1 MKNLISAL
9 MIPAFCLTLA
19 AANTGQIALKITKKD
34 GTPIA
39 GATILLERTEIT
51 WSKTITTSPKGTV
64 LQVGLEPKE
73 FNITISAE
81 GFVPLKARR
90 KIPLADTLS
99 ETFILLNPEE
109 ARAAAKLAP
118 GQVAAD
124 PGAVKEEAGSTAFNT
139 GVEFYNAKNFAEA
152 LPFIEQAYQ
161 NMTEASAATKDA
173 TAKAELDAKLPTI
186 ERVYGITLVEVGKTD
201 VAKNPLALKA
211 EPYLTRAFD
220 KNPKDQRV
228 IMSLLELAQVKKDE
242 AMTAKYQ
249 AVMDAIIGPR
259 PELAYNEAT
268 AAFNAGKYKEAKV
281 FVTKAIATDP
291 KFSESYYLLG
301 VIEYSLGSTK
311 AAKEAFKKYMEIAPT
326 GKKAG
331 EVKEFLKELK

>member
-9 MIPAFCLTLA
+9 MIPAVCLTLA
-19 AANTGQIALKITKKD
+19 ADSTGRIAAKVTAKD

-39 GATILLERTEIT
+39 GATILLERVEIT
-51 WSKTITTSPKGTV
+51 WAKTITTNAKGAV

-73 FNITISAE
+73 FNITVSAN
-81 GFVPLKARR
+81 GYVPLKARR
-90 KIPLADTLS
+90 KIPLADTLA
-99 ETFILLNPEE
+99 ETFVLLTPDE

-118 GQVAAD
+118 GQAAAD
-124 PGAVKEEAGSTAFNT
+124 PSAAKEEAGSTAFNT

-161 NMTEASAATKDA
+161 NMVDASTASKDA

-186 ERVYGITLVEVGKTD
+186 ERVYGITLVEVGKSEE
-201 VAKNPLALKA
+201 AKNPLALKA
-211 EPYLTRAFD
+211 EPFLTRAFE

-228 IMSLLELAQVKKDE
+228 ILSLLDLAQVKKDE

-268 AAFNAGKYKEAKV
+268 AAFNAGKYKEAKI

-291 KFSESYYLLG
+291 KFAESYYLLG
-301 VIEYSLGSTK
+301 VVEYSLGNTK
-311 AAKEAFKKYMEIAPT
+311 AAKESFRKYMEIAPT